1 MIKEAFEGLERYCRK
16 ERYRGWDVFDGLNS
30 RPFRASPFY
39 RSETLRLAWIQFFKR
54 SPINLRR
61 AAFVPKGW
69 NPKGLALFAS
79 GMIARGRID
88 EAKTLLDTLRT
99 LTCEEST
106 GMSWGYNFPWQARA
120 FYVPAG
126 TPNMVT
132 TVFAANAFL
141 DFYDASGDK
150 EALGIARASCEF
162 VLDKLTLFEDEKSL
176 CFGYIPGEI
185 ARVHNANMLGA
196 SLLGRVH
203 AHAGEE
209 KYLEKSRKS
218 MAYSVSALTNDY
230 LWPYGELD
238 HHQFVDNFHT
248 GFNLVSLKSWMDCTG
263 EKAWE
268 EALKKAYHRFLN
280 VFWLENGC
288 PKYYHN
294 ALYPVD
300 IHCSAQGVITC
311 LKLAE
316 YDERSA
322 PMAGR
327 IATWAVRNM
336 QDDTGYFYCQKT
348 RWFTNKIP
356 YIRWSQ
362 AWMYYALSLY
372 LSMPNISA

>member
-1 MIKEAFEGLERYCRK
+1 MIEEAFTGLETYCRK
-16 ERYRGWDVFDGLNS
+16 AGFGGWDVFDGLNS

-39 RSETLRLAWIQFFKR
+39 KSEILRLAWIQFFKR
-54 SPINLRR
+54 SPINFRT
-61 AAFVPKGW
+61 AALVPKGR

-79 GMIARGRID
+79 GMIARRGID
-88 EAKTLLDTLRT
+88 EAKSLLDKLRNM
-99 LTCEEST
+99 TCEESI

-141 DFYDASGDK
+141 DFYDATGEK
-150 EALGIARASCEF
+150 EALGVARASCEF
-162 VLDKLTLFEDEKSL
+162 IVDKLTLFEDEKSL
-176 CFGYIPGEI
+176 CFGYIPGES

-203 AHAGEE
+203 AYGSDE

-248 GFNLVSLKSWMDCTG
+248 GFNLVALKNWMDWTG
-263 EKAWE
+263 EPVWKAE
-268 EALKKAYHRFLN
+268 LKEAYQRFLDA
-280 VFWLENGC
+280 FWLEDGC

-300 IHCSAQGVITC
+300 IHCSAQGIVTC

-316 YDERSA
+316 YDERSL

-327 IATWAVRNM
+327 IAAWAVQNM
-336 QDDTGYFYCQKT
+336 QDEKGYFYCQKT
-348 RWFTNKIP
+348 RWYTNKIP

-362 AWMYYALSLY
+362 AWMYYALSSY
-372 LSMPNISA
+372 LSKINASP